1 MKLNKK
7 IKIEAI
13 ASNDQTR
20 QVLTAPF
27 LDVTEGKGNLI
38 ATNGMGFVVVPV
50 EVSENDVSGH
60 VSIQALK
67 ASRKEKNLE
76 PSLECLEKTIALQDG
91 SNLPRVDLGEFPNWR
106 QVIPNQE
113 GKTLRRVALNAEML
127 FAIASAMGTKGVI
140 LEFDSGNFDQ
150 APIKVIPTSSGKHNE
165 EKPAC
170 CDAFGVIMPIRL
182 S

>member
-7 IKIEAI
+7 IKIEQI

-20 QVLTAPF
+20 HVITAPF
-27 LDVTEGKGNLI
+27 LEVENGKGNLI
-38 ATNGMGFVVVPV
+38 ATNGQGLVVVPV
-50 EVSENDVSGH
+50 ELSKNDVSGH

-76 PSLECLEKTIALQDG
+76 PSLECLEKTISLQDG
-91 SNLPRVDLGEFPNWR
+91 SSLPRIDLGNFPNWR
-106 QVIPNQE
+106 QVVPNQE

-140 LEFDSGNFDQ
+140 LEFDAENFDQ
-150 APIKVIPTSSGKHNE
+150 APIQVIPTSSGKHNE

-170 CDAFGVIMPIRL
+170 HDAFGVIMPIRL

>member
-20 QVLTAPF
+20 HVITAPF
-27 LDVTEGKGNLI
+27 LEVENDKGNLI
-38 ATNGMGFVVVPV
+38 ATNGQGLVVVPV
-50 EVSENDVSGH
+50 ELSKNDVSGH

-91 SNLPRVDLGEFPNWR
+91 SSLPRIDLGEFPNWR

-113 GKTLRRVALNAEML
+113 GKTLQRVALNAEML

-140 LEFDSGNFDQ
+140 LEFDASNFDQ
-150 APIKVIPTSSGKHNE
+150 APIKIIPTSSGKHNE

-170 CDAFGVIMPIRL
+170 YDAFGVIMPIRI

>member
-20 QVLTAPF
+20 HVITAPF
-27 LDVTEGKGNLI
+27 LEVENGKGNLI
-38 ATNGMGFVVVPV
+38 ATNGQGLVIVPV
-50 EVSENDVSGH
+50 ELSKNDVSGH

-76 PSLECLEKTIALQDG
+76 PSLECLEETIDLQDG
-91 SNLPRVDLGEFPNWR
+91 SSFPRIVLGEFPNWR
-106 QVIPNQE
+106 RVIPDQE

-127 FAIASAMGTKGVI
+127 FAIASAMGTKGVV
-140 LEFDSGNFDQ
+140 LEFDAGNFDQ

-170 CDAFGVIMPIRL
+170 YDAFGVIMPIRM

>member
-20 QVLTAPF
+20 CVITSPF
-27 LDVTEGKGNLI
+27 LEVENGKGNLI
-38 ATNGMGFVVVPV
+38 ATNGQGLVVVPV

-67 ASRKEKNLE
+67 ASRKEKSLE
-76 PSLECLEKTIALQDG
+76 PSLECLEKAIVLQNG
-91 SNLPRVDLGEFPNWR
+91 SSLPRADLGNFPNWR
-106 QVIPNQE
+106 QVVPDQE

-127 FAIASAMGTKGVI
+127 FAIASSMGTKGVI
-140 LEFDSGNFDQ
+140 LEFDAGNFDQ
-150 APIKVIPTSSGKHNE
+150 APIKVIPTSCGKYNE
-165 EKPAC
+165 ENPAC
-170 CDAFGVIMPIRL
+170 YDAFGVIMPIRL